1 MKRTTSLLSSA
12 KEFLVEALANY
23 KDRKYQFAIVH
34 AVTATELVLKERLLH
49 VNPALIFKNIDSTR
63 LTNEQTIAL
72 GQIPQ
77 RLANLGMPLDTAEAV
92 LIRTFAGW
100 RNQIVHHMPVFDPKV
115 ADQQLPQLLDTLALF
130 LRRDLSTPLETF
142 LPKHLY
148 RLVLGLLKDW
158 EGVVQAAEAG
168 AQKEGG
174 VLGDAC
180 PQCGGISVMCLRD
193 DGRVY
198 CHLCTAEHYRYD
210 RCDECGRQTV
220 STFSAFDTGNFCD
233 DCIEAAGDRY
243 TQQLIDI
250 ERGK

>member
-34 AVTATELVLKERLLH
+34 AVTATELVLKERLLR

-100 RNQIVHHMPVFDPKV
+100 RNQIVHHMPVFDPKM
-115 ADQQLPQLLDTLALF
+115 ADHQLPKLLDTLALF
-130 LRRDLSTPLETF
+130 L
-142 LPKHLY
+142 
-148 RLVLGLLKDW
+148 
-158 EGVVQAAEAG
+158 
-168 AQKEGG
+168 
-174 VLGDAC
+174 
-180 PQCGGISVMCLRD
+180 
-193 DGRVY
+193 
-198 CHLCTAEHYRYD
+198 
-210 RCDECGRQTV
+210 
-220 STFSAFDTGNFCD
+220 
-233 DCIEAAGDRY
+233 
-243 TQQLIDI
+243 
-250 ERGK
+250 

>member
-1 MKRTTSLLSSA
+1 
-12 KEFLVEALANY
+12 
-23 KDRKYQFAIVH
+23 AIVH
-34 AVTATELVLKERLLH
+34 AVTATELVLKERLLR

-72 GQIPQ
+72 GQMPQ

-168 AQKEGG
+168 AQEEGG
-174 VLGDAC
+174 VLGVAC
-180 PQCGGISVMCLRD
+180 RDGG
-193 DGRVY
+193 
-198 CHLCTAEHYRYD
+198 
-210 RCDECGRQTV
+210 
-220 STFSAFDTGNFCD
+220 
-233 DCIEAAGDRY
+233 
-243 TQQLIDI
+243 
-250 ERGK
+250 